1 MGVLFYS
8 IDILVNTAWSWF
20 TYSVWEVLV
29 CIVSINEIVI
39 SCNLE

>member
-8 IDILVNTAWSWF
+8 PDILVTTAWSWF
-20 TYSVWEVLV
+20 TYSVWEVLIF
-29 CIVSINEIVI
+29 IVSINEIVI